1 MSWSPT
7 AASAGGILLR
17 PPFPLSPEE
26 EVAIRPWELVLNV
39 PSGTSFQEL
48 LDRDLAGPYQCYR
61 WAVFRL
67 LLRPRVTK
75 AFRVSLELRPVGL
88 PVEEREAFRE
98 PGEFDV
104 GGEEGIFVPKDINL
118 GVALFLA

>member
-48 LDRDLAGPYQCYR
+48 LDRDLAGPYH
-61 WAVFRL
+61 RL
-67 LLRPRVTK
+67 LVVVMP
-75 AFRVSLELRPVGL
+75 
-88 PVEEREAFRE
+88 
-98 PGEFDV
+98 
-104 GGEEGIFVPKDINL
+104 
-118 GVALFLA
+118 ALAKMRFLLNSSFIWW